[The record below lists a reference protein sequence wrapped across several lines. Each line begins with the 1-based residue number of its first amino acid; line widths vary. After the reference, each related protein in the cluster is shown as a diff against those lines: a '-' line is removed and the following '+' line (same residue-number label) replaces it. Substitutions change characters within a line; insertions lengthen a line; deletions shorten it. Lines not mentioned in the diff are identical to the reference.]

1 MKLEADRLT
10 QAFEEG
16 NGKEI
21 PPHYLP
27 VKSVIEVLEN
37 EPRLRVP
44 RSQTM
49 GMISLSDCY
58 DTTGKVLFTPH
69 YPFNTQPYQHT
80 LQHTLSIQYNAV

>member
-1 MKLEADRLT
+1 MKIEADRLT
-10 QAFEEG
+10 AAYEAG
-16 NGKEI
+16 DGKEI
-21 PPHYLP
+21 PPYYLP

-58 DTTGKVLFTPH
+58 DPTGKVCLV
-69 YPFNTQPYQHT
+69 
-80 LQHTLSIQYNAV
+80 SG